1 MLQMRDCDV
10 PVTDTTRERQ
20 ALGSETAFKE
30 IYSMF
35 WKKLFS
41 IAYSKLNEK
50 QEAEDVVH
58 DVFVSLWI
66 NRDKVKIRS
75 LEQYLA
81 TAVKYL
87 VLTKLK
93 KREHQRKYCRS
104 VKHSPAAE
112 WLIENAMHNKQ
123 MLETV
128 NSGIETLPE
137 KCRLIFKYS
146 RHEGMPVKQIAEQL
160 NLSPK
165 TVENQLGK
173 ALKHLRLVTK
183 AFLCFLLPV
192 CINFL

>member
-1 MLQMRDCDV
+1 MLQMQNCHV
-10 PVTDTTRERQ
+10 PVTDTTRAGH
-20 ALGSETAFKE
+20 ALDSETAFKE
-30 IYSMF
+30 VYSMF

-66 NRDKVKIRS
+66 NRDKIKIRS

-104 VKHSPAAE
+104 VKYLTSDE
-112 WLIENAMHNKQ
+112 WLIENVVYNKQ

-128 NSGIETLPE
+128 SSGIEALPE
-137 KCRLIFKYS
+137 KCRLIFKCS
-146 RHEGMPVKQIAEQL
+146 RNEGMPVKQIAKQL

-173 ALKHLRLVTK
+173 ALKHLKLVTK
-183 AFLCFLLPV
+183 AFL
-192 CINFL
+192 

>member
-1 MLQMRDCDV
+1 MLQMRDCHV
-10 PVTDTTRERQ
+10 PVTDTTWGQQ

-41 IAYSKLNEK
+41 IAYGKLNEK

-66 NRDKVKIRS
+66 NRDKIKIRS

-93 KREHQRKYCRS
+93 KREHQRKYCQS
-104 VKHSPAAE
+104 VKHLTSDE
-112 WLIENAMHNKQ
+112 WVIENTVYNKQ
-123 MLETV
+123 ILETV
-128 NSGIETLPE
+128 NNGIEALPE

-146 RHEGMPVKQIAEQL
+146 RNEGMAVKQIAKQL

-173 ALKHLRLVTK
+173 ALKHLKLVTK
-183 AFLCFLLPV
+183 TFLYLFLLV
-192 CINFL
+192 CFNFL

>member
-1 MLQMRDCDV
+1 MLQMRDCHV
-10 PVTDTTRERQ
+10 PVADTTRKGQ
-20 ALGSETAFKE
+20 ALDSEIAFKE

-66 NRDKVKIRS
+66 NRDKIKIRS

-104 VKHSPAAE
+104 VRSLTSDE
-112 WLIENAMHNKQ
+112 WLIENVVHNKQ
-123 MLETV
+123 MLDTV
-128 NSGIETLPE
+128 SSGIEALPE

-146 RHEGMPVKQIAEQL
+146 RNEGMPVKQIAKQL
-160 NLSPK
+160 NISPK

-183 AFLCFLLPV
+183 AFL
-192 CINFL
+192 

>member
-1 MLQMRDCDV
+1 MLQMQDCHA
-10 PVTDTTRERQ
+10 PATDTTWGRQ

-30 IYSMF
+30 IYAMF

-41 IAYSKLNEK
+41 IAYSRLNEK

-66 NRDKVKIRS
+66 NRDKIRIRS

-81 TAVKYL
+81 TAVKYM

-93 KREHQRKYCRS
+93 KKEHQRKYCRS
-104 VKHSPAAE
+104 VKHSASDE

-123 MLETV
+123 VLATV
-128 NSGIETLPE
+128 NSGIEELPE
-137 KCRLIFKYS
+137 KCRLIFKCS
-146 RHEGMPVKQIAEQL
+146 RHEGMPVKQIAKQL
-160 NLSPK
+160 SLSPK

-173 ALKHLRLVTK
+173 AIKHLRLVTK
-183 AFLCFLLPV
+183 TFF
-192 CINFL
+192 